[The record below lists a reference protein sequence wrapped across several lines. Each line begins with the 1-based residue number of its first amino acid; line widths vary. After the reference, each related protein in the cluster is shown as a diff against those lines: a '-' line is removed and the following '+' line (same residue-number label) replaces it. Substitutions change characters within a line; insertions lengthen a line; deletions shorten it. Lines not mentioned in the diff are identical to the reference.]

1 MKKLLLMLAAAC
13 LTLPLVAQ
21 TADAANA
28 PQNTASGPP
37 KLIQIYREV
46 LKPGR
51 SPLHE
56 KSETQY
62 ANAMYKANFP
72 YYQLAL
78 TSMSGPDRALFIT
91 AGNDY
96 ADLQKGQEFIRKD
109 VALRTELDRLA
120 PSDVDLVATGENLV
134 YSYEPDLS
142 YRPDFNL
149 GEMRYAT
156 VDLFRVKPGYGDEFK
171 DFWKRVIAAHEKAN
185 IDEHMLVYSLAYGG
199 PTGAYLVIQPM
210 KTVAELDTVHETHG
224 AAYKEA
230 LGSDWQQKISAF
242 AREGLTSVDNNLF
255 EINPKMSYVS
265 KQTIASA
272 PGYWR
277 PKETET
283 AARAKKSIVTPAS
296 KKQETKQ

>member
-1 MKKLLLMLAAAC
+1 MKKLLLLLAAAC

-21 TADAANA
+21 TADNATA
-28 PQNTASGPP
+28 PQNAASGPP

-51 SPLHE
+51 VPLHE

-62 ANAMYKANFP
+62 ANALYKANYP

-78 TSMSGPDRALFIT
+78 TSISGPDRALFIT
-91 AGNDY
+91 AGNTY

-109 VALRTELDRLA
+109 VALRTELDRFA
-120 PSDVDLVATGENLV
+120 PSDGDLLASGENFV

-171 DFWKRVIAAHEKAN
+171 DFWKRVIAAHEQAN

-199 PTGAYLVIQPM
+199 PTGAFLVIQPM
-210 KTVAELDTVHETHG
+210 KSVAELDTVHETHG

-230 LGSDWQQKISAF
+230 LGSDWQQKISTF
-242 AREGLTSVDNNLF
+242 AREGMTSVENNLF

-265 KQTIASA
+265 KQTIAAA
-272 PGYWR
+272 PDYWR
-277 PKETET
+277 PKETVT